1 MEPSSDGGLAAEGMG
16 GPEGGDQGVLD
27 RVRSLL
33 TVAQGSQGDGPEPVA
48 VAPYKLTEGIR
59 VPCDMACQK
68 VLVACVAECR
78 VVQR

>member
-1 MEPSSDGGLAAEGMG
+1 MKPGGDGGLAAEGVG
-16 GPEGGDQGVLD
+16 GPEGGHQSVLD
-27 RVRSLL
+27 RVRRFLA
-33 TVAQGSQGDGPEPVA
+33 VAQRAQGDGPEPVA

-59 VPCDMACQK
+59 VPRDMACQK